1 MLTSYLTLMHAAEEN
16 GLPCPKLDAS
26 QTQELIALLMAPPAF
41 EEPALY
47 ELLRD
52 RVDSAPSEASYIK
65 RSFLEA
71 VVDGN
76 ISCPLIGKDSASDLL
91 AKMNK

>member
-16 GLPCPKLDAS
+16 GRPCPKLDVI
-26 QTQELIALLMAPPAF
+26 QTQELIALLMNPPAF

-52 RVDSAPSEASYIK
+52 RVESAPSEASQIK

-71 VVDGN
+71 VVDEK
-76 ISCPLIGKDSASDLL
+76 IFCPLIGKDCASDLL
-91 AKMNK
+91 AEMNK